1 MAEKPNEKAVG
12 TSAKVFEKTIEVS
25 EAAAKSVENQEPVK
39 QARKYWKTLGPG
51 LTTGSADDD
60 PSGIATYSQTGA
72 KYGYSLLW
80 LAPYSFVLMAVVQE
94 ICSRIG
100 LVTGR
105 GLAANIRQLF
115 PKWVLYV
122 CVILL
127 FIANTFNI
135 GADLGALSEVTR
147 LFFPTANY
155 ILLVAGFAIFI
166 LAMEIFFSYRK
177 YAGYL
182 KWLALVLILYVI
194 STFFI
199 GNIDWRTILRDTI
212 IPNLN
217 FTKEQIFLVCGILGT
232 TISPYLFFWETSQEV
247 EEKIAD
253 GNTEKECRESKVGR
267 SEIRRMRIDVW
278 SGMFLSNLAMFFI
291 ITACA
296 ATLNVNGITNIG
308 TAAQAAEALRPLA
321 GNFSY
326 ALFAVGILGVGL
338 LGIPVLAGA
347 SSYAISEAFGWR
359 EGLHY
364 KLKQA
369 YAFYGII
376 ILSVIVGMILNFV
389 GLDPIKALIYAA
401 VLNGIVA
408 PVMMVLIMT
417 VSSKTKLMGE
427 WVNGPTTKIIGWIA
441 TIFMIIIGLATIYS
455 IVTGL

>member
-1 MAEKPNEKAVG
+1 MKKLAETP
-12 TSAKVFEKTIEVS
+12 AKVVEKTIEASSAVS
-25 EAAAKSVENQEPVK
+25 RAVNDQEPVK

-51 LTTGSADDD
+51 LIAGSSDDD

-80 LAPYSFVLMAVVQE
+80 LAPYSFVLMGVVQE
-94 ICSRIG
+94 ICARIG

-115 PKWVLYV
+115 PKWVLYT
-122 CVILL
+122 CVSLL

-135 GADLGALSEVTR
+135 GADLGALAEATR

-166 LAMEIFFSYRK
+166 LAIEIFFSYKK
-177 YAGYL
+177 YVGYL

-194 STFFI
+194 TTLFI
-199 GNIDWRTILRDTI
+199 DSIDWRTVLYNTI
-212 IPNLN
+212 VPNLD
-217 FTKEQIFLVCGILGT
+217 FTKEQIFLICGILGT

-247 EEKIAD
+247 EERLENGD
-253 GNTEKECRESKVGR
+253 TGEGCREVKVER
-267 SEIRRMRIDVW
+267 SEIRKMRIDVW

-296 ATLNVNGITNIG
+296 ATLNVSGITTIG
-308 TAAQAAEALRPLA
+308 TAAQAADALRPLA
-321 GNFSY
+321 GDSAY
-326 ALFAVGILGVGL
+326 ALFAIGILGVGL
-338 LGIPVLAGA
+338 LGVPVLAGA
-347 SSYAISEAFGWR
+347 SSYAIAEAFGWR